1 MKKKRLS
8 QLGLAVVAALLFAG
22 CGTDKN
28 LEPISELVLQGAD
41 PPSLNV
47 AVNPPVAAMT
57 SFVFR
62 IRLNEKSLSLVPSDA
77 WTVDS
82 YDISYTLESDPGGH
96 LAAPPPSVHMTP
108 RSKVTPGVDLRLPVT
123 IVTDGYLR
131 ESAQGFVGT
140 TDAAILKAHLVF
152 HSHRNKDGF
161 KQANPARFLFTIGN
175 F

>member
-1 MKKKRLS
+1 M
-8 QLGLAVVAALLFAG
+8 
-22 CGTDKN
+22 
-28 LEPISELVLQGAD
+28 
-41 PPSLNV
+41 
-47 AVNPPVAAMT
+47 
-57 SFVFR
+57 FR

-96 LAAPPPSVHMTP
+96 LAAPPPGVHMTP
-108 RSKVTPGVDLRLPVT
+108 HAKVTPGIDLRLPVT

-140 TDAAILKAHLVF
+140 TDTAIVKAHLVF

-161 KQANPARFLFTIGN
+161 KQSNPARFLFTIGN